1 MEFYTAKWIDAQK
14 LEEEVINRIGDE
26 NQYTRLDKYLF
37 EGVNNDSYQ
46 HISISELKEFIE
58 EELSYPLFG
67 EGIIKVYRAL
77 IDIFLEEGFKE
88 EEDVLIW
95 FCW

>member
-14 LEEEVINRIGDE
+14 LEEEVINRIGGE

-37 EGVNNDSYQ
+37 ESVNNDSYQ

-67 EGIIKVYRAL
+67 EDIIKVYRTL